1 VEDRINSLVD
11 KLMLCRLEEV
21 MDLLEDDQNE
31 EVDEAVYEAA
41 KTLYVYF
48 GGELDEY

>member
-1 VEDRINSLVD
+1 VNDLLD
-11 KLMLCRLEEV
+11 KLMLVRLEEV
-21 MDLLEDDQNE
+21 MNLLEDELNE
-31 EVDEAVYEAA
+31 DADESVYEAA